1 MKSGMSVNKAAKDC
15 GIWTSTLCRRLENK
29 VKAVGRP
36 LKTLTKEEESLI
48 VGLLQERAEMGM
60 GLTMVQL
67 ATLLRQTLL
76 EIKAAEPHRTT
87 GFESNGQNPSYK
99 FLVNFRI
106 RNRIS
111 LRKTQEMK
119 RGRELLS
126 LEEVRT
132 WQAEMEKLKNSEDP
146 ETPPANHQ
154 RVWNFDETSVQ
165 WGIDG
170 LKVLVQKNTKVSV
183 PAKSAGTRNST
194 TLVVTAS
201 ASGDV
206 LPPRIV
212 FEGKRDLSVKYIAAA
227 KGEGYHFGGQLPNFS
242 FTESGFVNTDILL
255 SLLQSLHKHCLE
267 LKIKLPVALFL
278 DAAPQHLSLMV
289 IRSAQLLGIRL
300 LLVLPIATWL
310 LQPLDLSFFSRAEE
324 RIPEKNLG

>member
-1 MKSGMSVNKAAKDC
+1 
-15 GIWTSTLCRRLENK
+15 
-29 VKAVGRP
+29 
-36 LKTLTKEEESLI
+36 
-48 VGLLQERAEMGM
+48 M
-60 GLTMVQL
+60 GLTMIQL
-67 ATLLRQTLL
+67 AALLRQTLL

-87 GFESNGQNPSYK
+87 GFEADGQNPSYK
-99 FLVNFRI
+99 FLINFRK

-132 WQAEMEKLKNSEDP
+132 WQAEMEKLKNSDDLQEVFQDP
-146 ETPPANHQ
+146 Q

-212 FEGKRDLSVKYIAAA
+212 FEGKRDLSGKYIAAA
-227 KGEGYHFGGQLPNFS
+227 EGEGYHFGGQLPNIS

-255 SLLQSLHKHCLE
+255 SLLQFLHKHCLE
-267 LKIKLPVALFL
+267 LPVALFL
-278 DAAPQHLSLMV
+278 DAAPQHLSLRV
-289 IRSAQLLGIRL
+289 IRSAQQLGIRL
-300 LLVLPIATWL
+300 LFLFSQM
-310 LQPLDLSFFSRAEE
+310 QPGFSNYLTCPFFSSSRENFRKKSGMSKLQARQKEN
-324 RIPEKNLG
+324 P